1 MKHYKTLRIIIMLYY
16 EKLHVEYD
24 DVYDS
29 NDNFGE
35 CEKQNAILVRKNF
48 SSKSKWSTTRKQ
60 QRLIQFENCEI
71 NQKNVKI
78 FNQFTNKQKL
88 ENRNKWKI
96 EMGYGRR
103 WSAEIAFST
112 WKKILDKNISVKIC
126 VV

>member
-1 MKHYKTLRIIIMLYY
+1 MLYY

-96 EMGYGRR
+96 EIGYGRR